1 MKLTNRDLVLRG
13 LLGVLPPH
21 LERYLRATLGN
32 RCTPERLRLLLGGL
46 GGNGNGSASDLPD
59 LADLST
65 QIRILTARGAD
76 GRYLVTLPRGLGSKL
91 HEVRHVRNEAVHGG
105 DFDADRTL
113 AALVAVNEVLRLIG
127 ADSGRAEIREL
138 IAAIDSGRGAGGDP
152 LDAVGIEVECVPV
165 ISYAHAVAGAAPM
178 VSVHL
183 SLAKGPGP
191 RDTGSNSPA
200 STADDQQRQT
210 LTFGARVSQAMPP
223 GALEVTLT
231 LIEDNGGRQIAEPWH
246 LTWDTSH
253 PVLSA
258 TFDMTLDRA
267 SLLQVDQSGTA
278 HVRVDLRTADGAT
291 AVRRL
296 PGLTVLPP
304 RHWRLDGGGRWAGA
318 ALATFVQPDQ
328 VVVGA
333 LAAEALRLA
342 PPDENAGPADPDD
355 LANPDVLAAAACA
368 VLRRR
373 RIAVEPVGPVELRDD
388 RSPWRAAP
396 QPIRTAAGLLDARTG
411 SVLDVAV
418 LLAGVLERLGVAAT
432 LLLTPTTVLVG
443 YRRREQDG
451 GAPISPQDAAD
462 LIQRGVMGMID
473 PDLAVSAPVASLH
486 GLPGPARSA
495 AALAALPDLLLAV
508 SVDASRAGGAAPQPM
523 LERNE
528 DDVVRELDASDGSTA
543 PAVEPSAAS
552 ESGDTLDGEASAIAP
567 EPPEASEAPEP
578 PDAPEADRPPADGEP
593 ASEPVPPAV
602 EDWKRNLLDLSRR
615 NPLISRTAR
624 DTVRLWVPPDLI
636 SRFED
641 LVNAGDLVTLCP
653 DPYGAAN
660 RASVSAEERA
670 AQLDERREVYVSLSG
685 KECARRLQ
693 TMASSART
701 ILAETGANNLYL
713 TIGTLTWR
721 LDGQRVCSP
730 LILIPVNLEQEGD
743 TYGIVLDEAGAS
755 TPNHSLLTRF
765 KADTGV
771 DLVELREPVRDEH
784 GIDVKATLDSLRRR
798 LRRAGR
804 RGVTVERTVHLG
816 LFGFSTYRMWQ
827 DLDTDW
833 RTITSNPLVGHL
845 LEAPSGAPVF
855 RDPAGPAGG
864 ADGAGGESTR
874 DVDDVVENLPL
885 VADSDQARVAADA
898 AAGRSLVVEG
908 PPGTGK
914 SQTVANLIFR
924 ALAQGRTVMF
934 VAEKASALDVVA
946 RRLREDVGI
955 GGLLLNLHDNGMKP
969 AEVCEALRHAL
980 ELRAPESD
988 ATDDD
993 PDTLRREL
1001 AALRKRLGEYR
1012 EGLHDPRDGASYYRA
1027 RGELIEERDAEGD
1040 GGDGSDGLERAR
1052 AAFEARARETGL
1064 DAFDAAAHVQLLE
1077 DYRDTLG
1084 KLRKALTPELLSS
1097 VLAHRDRVL
1106 QEAGPRTEEL
1116 RREVRRRRGSLNVR
1130 ELIDSYWDLVIA
1142 ITPCILVS
1150 PDSAARFFPA
1160 DRRYVDVVI
1169 FDEAS
1174 QITVAGAVGAMGRGQ
1189 SVVVVGDPKQM
1200 PPAAAPGTARGGD
1213 DLEGAGRRG
1222 NGSILDRCL
1231 AGGVP
1236 SRRLTWHYRSRVESL
1251 IAFSNRH
1258 YYDGGLLTFPSPL
1271 AMAGRSDDGPDGYG
1285 VCLRRVE
1292 GGAYHEEKPRVRR
1305 PGVRPGTNPVEARQ
1319 VVEDVVRRFEAH
1331 PSVPSVGVITFNAR
1345 QRDLIEEL
1353 LRKEL
1358 GSQRVDEALRV
1369 RDGLFVRNLENAQ
1382 GEERDAILFSLTFSA
1397 NERGDVPLSFGSL
1410 GHSGGERRLN
1420 VAITR
1425 ARRQI
1430 VLFASFDPEDLRVEQ
1445 SAHQGLRDLRAY
1457 LEQARSGSAPRALPA
1472 SRSAVDLHRN
1482 EIAER
1487 LRETGLEV
1495 SVGVGHS
1502 SFEIDL
1508 VLGVSGRP
1516 GVAVLLDGPGW
1527 DRRKSVMDR
1536 DLLPV
1541 DVLGTMGW
1549 ERVERVWTPEW
1560 VADPDAVVTRLVEAA
1575 GGSLA
1580 TQEPP
1585 AQEPE
1590 EPTASEEPGQPEEP
1604 TASDTEAEG
1613 SAEPDG
1619 TQEEPAGAMG
1629 SAAPGPADYREWR
1642 PEGVYPR
1649 DVLDRAEN
1657 DPEAEARVIEVAR
1670 AICDVESPITRHR
1683 LIVKICRTF
1692 GLSRTARSR
1701 EDRVR
1706 AILKE
1711 SFAYIDEH
1719 DFVWRTYDASLLP
1732 VSYRRNALD
1741 HADSIEEIHPR
1752 ELVALMAEVRTQ
1764 ASGLDSADELYRRAL
1779 RRLSSKQRRLGARGI
1794 LPALRAALEAAE
1806 QESEDRAEGVGS
1818 ADEPETPPA

>member
-1 MKLTNRDLVLRG
+1 MKLNNRDLVLRG

-32 RCTPERLRLLLGGL
+32 RCTPERLRLLLGG
-46 GGNGNGSASDLPD
+46 NGSGSASDLPD

-138 IAAIDSGRGAGGDP
+138 IAAIDSGRGAGGNP

-178 VSVHL
+178 VSVRL
-183 SLAKGPGP
+183 SLAKRPGP
-191 RDTGSNSPA
+191 RDAGSNSPMLA
-200 STADDQQRQT
+200 ADDQQRQT
-210 LTFGARVSQAMPP
+210 LAVGARVSQATPP
-223 GALEVTLT
+223 GPLEVTLT
-231 LIEDNGGRQIAEPWH
+231 LIEDDGGRQIAEPWH

-258 TFDMTLDRA
+258 TCDMTLDRA
-267 SLLQVDQSGTA
+267 SLLQVDQPGAA
-278 HVRVDLRTADGAT
+278 HVRIDLRTADTADGAT

-304 RHWRLDGGGRWAGA
+304 RQWRLGGGGRWAGA

-342 PPDENAGPADPDD
+342 PPDENAGPAGPADPD
-355 LANPDVLAAAACA
+355 ALAAAACA

-373 RIAVEPVGPVELRDD
+373 RVMIKTVSD
-388 RSPWRAAP
+388 PWQAGSH
-396 QPIRTAAGLLDARTG
+396 PIRTAAGLLDARTG
-411 SVLDVAV
+411 SVLDIAV

-451 GAPISPQDAAD
+451 SAPISPQEAVD

-486 GLPGPARSA
+486 GLPGPARS

-552 ESGDTLDGEASAIAP
+552 ESGDPLDGEASAIAP

-980 ELRAPESD
+980 ELEAP
-988 ATDDD
+988 DDD
-993 PDTLRREL
+993 AAEVDELRGRL
-1001 AALRKRLGEYR
+1001 ARLRGRLGEYR

-1040 GGDGSDGLERAR
+1040 GGDGSDGLEQAQ

-1064 DAFDAAAHVQLLE
+1064 DAFDAVAHGRLLE
-1077 DYRDTLG
+1077 DYRETLG
-1084 KLRKALTPELLSS
+1084 RLRKALTPELLDS

-1106 QEAGPRTEEL
+1106 DEAGPRTEEL

-1130 ELIDSYWDLVIA
+1130 ELIDSYWDLVVA

-1174 QITVAGAVGAMGRGQ
+1174 QITVAGAVGAMGRGR

-1271 AMAGRSDDGPDGYG
+1271 TLSDRSDDGPDGYG
-1285 VCLRRVE
+1285 VSLRRVD
-1292 GGAYHEEKPRVRR
+1292 GTYYPEKARTGR
-1305 PGVRPGTNPVEARQ
+1305 PGVRPSTNPVEARQ

-1430 VLFASFDPEDLRVEQ
+1430 VLFASFDPEDLHAER
-1445 SAHQGLRDLRAY
+1445 SAHQGVKDLRAY
-1457 LEQARSGSAPRALPA
+1457 LEQARSGSAPRALPV

-1527 DRRKSVMDR
+1527 DRRGSTTDR

-1541 DVLGTMGW
+1541 DVLGAMGW

>member
-1 MKLTNRDLVLRG
+1 MKLNNRDLVLRG

-32 RCTPERLRLLLGGL
+32 RCTPERLRLLLGG
-46 GGNGNGSASDLPD
+46 NGSGSASDLPD

-127 ADSGRAEIREL
+127 ADSGRTEIREL
-138 IAAIDSGRGAGGDP
+138 IAAIDSGRGAGGNP

-178 VSVHL
+178 VSVRL
-183 SLAKGPGP
+183 SLAEGPGL
-191 RDTGSNSPA
+191 REAGSNSPML
-200 STADDQQRQT
+200 TADDQQRQT
-210 LTFGARVSQAMPP
+210 LIFGARVSQATPP

-253 PVLSA
+253 QVLSA
-258 TFDMTLDRA
+258 TCDMTLDRA
-267 SLLQVDQSGTA
+267 SLLQVDQSGAA
-278 HVRVDLRTADGAT
+278 HVRIDLRTADTADGAT
-291 AVRRL
+291 AVRIL

-328 VVVGA
+328 AAIGA
-333 LAAEALRLA
+333 LAAEALRLVRR
-342 PPDENAGPADPDD
+342 DENAENAGSDGSSGPDA
-355 LANPDVLAAAACA
+355 LAVAACA
-368 VLRRR
+368 
-373 RIAVEPVGPVELRDD
+373 ALRDRRVMIKAVSD
-388 RSPWRAAP
+388 PWQAGSH
-396 QPIRTAAGLLDARTG
+396 PIRTASGLLEACTG
-411 SVLDVAV
+411 SVLDIAV
-418 LLAGVLERLGVAAT
+418 LLAGVLERLGVVPV
-432 LLLTPTTVLVG
+432 LLLAPKAVFLG
-443 YRRREQDG
+443 YRRPQGDQGDQEDADG
-451 GAPISPQDAAD
+451 EPHVSAQDAAD

-473 PDLAVSAPVASLH
+473 PDLAVGASIAVLHELPDTVRSVALET
-486 GLPGPARSA
+486 
-495 AALAALPDLLLAV
+495 LPDLTLAV
-508 SVDASRAGGAAPQPM
+508 PLDVARADGAEPQPM
-523 LERNE
+523 LDRDEH
-528 DDVVRELDASDGSTA
+528 DVVIELAASTRPGSPDDASVLA
-543 PAVEPSAAS
+543 PDA
-552 ESGDTLDGEASAIAP
+552 
-567 EPPEASEAPEP
+567 
-578 PDAPEADRPPADGEP
+578 PDAPEADRSSAEDEPDSGPDSDSGSDAGSGSGSEP
-593 ASEPVPPAV
+593 ASAAAEALPAPPAV
-602 EDWKRNLLDLSRR
+602 AEWKRNLLDLSRR
-615 NPLISRTAR
+615 NPLINRPMHDSIELM
-624 DTVRLWVPPDLI
+624 VEPDLLGRLESLI
-636 SRFED
+636 
-641 LVNAGDLVTLCP
+641 NAGDLVVLRSMY
-653 DPYGAAN
+653 DAVDDASADAGDQGALLTEQ
-660 RASVSAEERA
+660 RTVCIDLPAE
-670 AQLDERREVYVSLSG
+670 
-685 KECARRLQ
+685 ECARRLQ
-693 TMASSART
+693 TMAASART
-701 ILAETGANNLYL
+701 TLVETGANNLYL
-713 TIGTLTWR
+713 TLGSLVWCI
-721 LDGQRVCSP
+721 DGYWVRSP

-743 TYGIVLDEAGAS
+743 TYGIVLDEAEAS
-755 TPNHSLLTRF
+755 TPNHSLLARF
-765 KADTGV
+765 KVDTGV

-804 RGVTVERTVHLG
+804 RGVVVEPSVGLG
-816 LFGFSTYRMWQ
+816 MFRFSTYRMRQ
-827 DLDTDW
+827 DLEENW
-833 RTITSNPLVGHL
+833 PTITSNPLVGHL
-845 LEAPSGAPVF
+845 LKVQGSAFVEPANDDPV
-855 RDPAGPAGG
+855 
-864 ADGAGGESTR
+864 E
-874 DVDDVVENLPL
+874 DDDQVVENLPL
-885 VADSDQARVAADA
+885 VADSDQARVVADA
-898 AAGRSLVVEG
+898 LAGRSLVVEG

-914 SQTVANLIFR
+914 SQTVANIIFR

-934 VAEKASALDVVA
+934 VAEKATTLDVVA
-946 RRLREDVGI
+946 RRLREEAGI
-955 GGLLLNLHDNGMKP
+955 GDLLLNLHDNGMKP
-969 AEVCEALRHAL
+969 AEIYRDLRRAL

-988 ATDDD
+988 PADDD
-993 PDTLRREL
+993 PDALRREL

-1027 RGELIEERDAEGD
+1027 RRELIEERDAEGD
-1040 GGDGSDGLERAR
+1040 GLEQAQ
-1052 AAFEARARETGL
+1052 ATFEARARQTGL
-1064 DAFDAAAHVQLLE
+1064 DAFDAAVHARLLE

-1084 KLRKALTPELLSS
+1084 RLRKALTPELLGS

-1116 RREVRRRRGSLNVR
+1116 RRELNRRRGTLNVR
-1130 ELIDSYWDLVIA
+1130 GLIDSYWDLVVA
-1142 ITPCILVS
+1142 ITPCLLVS

-1174 QITVAGAVGAMGRGQ
+1174 QITVAGAVGAMGRGR

-1200 PPAAAPGTARGGD
+1200 PPAPVPGASKPGE
-1213 DLEGAGRRG
+1213 DLEGANRRES
-1222 NGSILDRCL
+1222 GSILDRCL

-1292 GGAYHEEKPRVRR
+1292 DGAYHEEKPRVRR

-1319 VVEDVVRRFEAH
+1319 VVEEVVRRFEAH
-1331 PSVPSVGVITFNAR
+1331 PEGVPSLGIITFSSHQCAA
-1345 QRDLIEEL
+1345 IEEL

-1358 GSQRVDEALRV
+1358 GSQRVDEALEAT
-1369 RDGLFVRNLENAQ
+1369 DGLFVRSLENAQ

-1397 NERGDVPLSFGSL
+1397 NERGDIPLSFGSL
-1410 GHSGGERRLN
+1410 GHAGGERRLN

-1425 ARRQI
+1425 ARLQI

-1487 LRETGLEV
+1487 LRDTGLEV

-1508 VLGVSGRP
+1508 VLGASGRP

-1549 ERVERVWTPEW
+1549 ERVERVWMPEW

-1575 GGSLA
+1575 GGPPP
-1580 TQEPP
+1580 QEPS
-1585 AQEPE
+1585 AQEP
-1590 EPTASEEPGQPEEP
+1590 ASSEEPGQPEEP
-1604 TASDTEAEG
+1604 TSSDAEAGAVTADEG
-1613 SAEPDG
+1613 PDEPRSA
-1619 TQEEPAGAMG
+1619 QEEPAGVMG
-1629 SAAPGPADYREWR
+1629 SAAPGPIDYRQWR
-1642 PEGVYPR
+1642 PAGELPAEI
-1649 DVLDRAEN
+1649 LDRAAQ
-1657 DPEAEARVIEVAR
+1657 DGAARAQVVEVAR
-1670 AICDVESPITRHR
+1670 SICAVESPITRHR
-1683 LIVKICRTF
+1683 LIVKVCRAF
-1692 GLSRTARSR
+1692 GLSRINAER
-1701 EDRVR
+1701 EAQVR
-1706 AILKE
+1706 NILGE

-1719 DFVWRTYDASLLP
+1719 DFVWRSMDSMQVAP
-1732 VSYRRNALD
+1732 PYRRRALD
-1741 HADSIEEIHPR
+1741 HVDSIEEIHPR
-1752 ELVALMAEVRTQ
+1752 ELVALLADVRAT
-1764 ASGLDSADELYRRAL
+1764 SPEWSSPEELYQRAL
-1779 RRLSSKQRRLGARGI
+1779 RRLSTRWWRWRLGSRGV
-1794 LPALRAALEAAE
+1794 LPALGAALREAERE
-1806 QESEDRAEGVGS
+1806 Q
-1818 ADEPETPPA
+1818 

>member
-1 MKLTNRDLVLRG
+1 MKLNNRDLVLRG

-32 RCTPERLRLLLGGL
+32 RCTPERLRLLLGG
-46 GGNGNGSASDLPD
+46 NGSGSASDLPD

-178 VSVHL
+178 VSVRL

-191 RDTGSNSPA
+191 RDAGSNSPVLA
-200 STADDQQRQT
+200 ADDQQRQT
-210 LTFGARVSQAMPP
+210 LAVGARVSQATPP

-253 PVLSA
+253 QVLSA
-258 TFDMTLDRA
+258 TCDMTLDRA
-267 SLLQVDQSGTA
+267 SLLQVDQSGAA
-278 HVRVDLRTADGAT
+278 HVRIDLRTADTADGAT
-291 AVRRL
+291 AVRIL

-318 ALATFVQPDQ
+318 ALATFVQPEQ

-342 PPDENAGPADPDD
+342 PPDENAGPAGPADPDA
-355 LANPDVLAAAACA
+355 LATAACA

-373 RIAVEPVGPVELRDD
+373 RMMIKTVSD
-388 RSPWRAAP
+388 PWQAGSH
-396 QPIRTAAGLLDARTG
+396 PIRTAAGLLDARTG
-411 SVLDVAV
+411 SVLDIAV

-451 GAPISPQDAAD
+451 SAPISPQEAVD

-473 PDLAVSAPVASLH
+473 PDLAVSASAATLH
-486 GLPGPARSA
+486 GLPAPARS
-495 AALAALPDLLLAV
+495 AALAALPDMLLAV
-508 SVDASRAGGAAPQPM
+508 PVDAARAGGAAPQPM

-543 PAVEPSAAS
+543 SGDEPPAAS
-552 ESGDTLDGEASAIAP
+552 ETGEPLDGDASAIAP
-567 EPPEASEAPEP
+567 EPPEAPEGSEAPES
-578 PDAPEADRPPADGEP
+578 PPAAE
-593 ASEPVPPAV
+593 ALPVPPAV

-653 DPYGAAN
+653 DPYGAEN
-660 RASVSAEERA
+660 RASAGAEERA
-670 AQLDERREVYVSLSG
+670 AQLDEQRKVYVNLSG

-701 ILAETGANNLYL
+701 ILAETGANNLYV

-804 RGVTVERTVHLG
+804 RGVAVERTVHLG

-845 LEAPSGAPVF
+845 LEAPRSAPVF
-855 RDPAGPAGG
+855 RDPADSADPAGG
-864 ADGAGGESTR
+864 AEGESTW
-874 DVDDVVENLPL
+874 DADEVVENLPL
-885 VADSDQARVAADA
+885 VADSDQARVVADA

-924 ALAQGRTVMF
+924 ALAQGRTIMF
-934 VAEKASALDVVA
+934 VAEKTSALDVVA
-946 RRLREDVGI
+946 RRLRDDVGI
-955 GGLLLNLHDNGMKP
+955 GDLLLNLHDNGMKP

-980 ELRAPESD
+980 ELQAPD
-988 ATDDD
+988 AGAEVDE
-993 PDTLRREL
+993 LRGRL
-1001 AALRKRLGEYR
+1001 ARLRGRLGEYR

-1027 RGELIEERDAEGD
+1027 RGELIEERDTEGD
-1040 GGDGSDGLERAR
+1040 GSNGSDGLERAR
-1052 AAFEARARETGL
+1052 AAFEARARQTGL
-1064 DAFDAAAHVQLLE
+1064 DAFDAAVHARLLE

-1084 KLRKALTPELLSS
+1084 RLRKALTPELLSS
-1097 VLAHRDRVL
+1097 VLAHRDQVL

-1130 ELIDSYWDLVIA
+1130 ELIDSYWDLVVA
-1142 ITPCILVS
+1142 ITPCLLVS

-1174 QITVAGAVGAMGRGQ
+1174 QITVAGAVGAMGRGR

-1200 PPAAAPGTARGGD
+1200 PPAPVPGASKPGE
-1213 DLEGAGRRG
+1213 DLEGANRRES
-1222 NGSILDRCL
+1222 GSILDRCL

-1271 AMAGRSDDGPDGYG
+1271 TLSDRSDDGPDGYG
-1285 VCLRRVE
+1285 VSLRRVD
-1292 GGAYHEEKPRVRR
+1292 GTYYREKARAGR
-1305 PGVRPGTNPVEARQ
+1305 PGVRPSTNPVEAHQ
-1319 VVEDVVRRFEAH
+1319 VVEEVVRRFEAH

-1410 GHSGGERRLN
+1410 GHAGGERRLN

-1430 VLFASFDPEDLRVEQ
+1430 VLFASFDPEDLHAER
-1445 SAHQGLRDLRAY
+1445 SAHQGVKDLRAY

-1487 LRETGLEV
+1487 LRDTGLEV
-1495 SVGVGHS
+1495 HVGVGHS

-1508 VLGVSGRP
+1508 VLGASGRP

-1527 DRRKSVMDR
+1527 DRRGSTTDR
-1536 DLLPV
+1536 DLLPI
-1541 DVLGTMGW
+1541 DVLRTMGW
-1549 ERVERVWTPEW
+1549 ERVERVWMPEW

-1580 TQEPP
+1580 AQEPP
-1585 AQEPE
+1585 AQGPE
-1590 EPTASEEPGQPEEP
+1590 EPVQPEEL
-1604 TASDTEAEG
+1604 TSSDAEAEG
-1613 SAEPDG
+1613 SAA
-1619 TQEEPAGAMG
+1619 PATSA
-1629 SAAPGPADYREWR
+1629 SAAPADYREWR

-1752 ELVALMAEVRTQ
+1752 ELVALMADVR
-1764 ASGLDSADELYRRAL
+1764 ANSDEWRSSDDLYQKAL
-1779 RRLSSKQRRLGARGI
+1779 RRLSSKKRRLGARGI
-1794 LPALRAALEAAE
+1794 LPALEAALKEAE
-1806 QESEDRAEGVGS
+1806 REGAEGEGAEGEGCEGAGS
-1818 ADEPETPPA
+1818 ADEQEAPPA

>member
-1 MKLTNRDLVLRG
+1 MKLNNRDLVLRG

-32 RCTPERLRLLLGGL
+32 RCTPERLRLLLGG
-46 GGNGNGSASDLPD
+46 NGSGSASDLPD

-138 IAAIDSGRGAGGDP
+138 IAAIDSGRGAGGNP

-178 VSVHL
+178 VSVRL

-191 RDTGSNSPA
+191 RDAGSNSPVLA
-200 STADDQQRQT
+200 ADDQQRQT
-210 LTFGARVSQAMPP
+210 LAVGARVSQATPP

-253 PVLSA
+253 QVLSA
-258 TFDMTLDRA
+258 TCDMTLDRA
-267 SLLQVDQSGTA
+267 SLLQVDQSGAA
-278 HVRVDLRTADGAT
+278 HVRIDLRTADTADGAT
-291 AVRRL
+291 AVRIL

-318 ALATFVQPDQ
+318 ALATFVQPEQ

-342 PPDENAGPADPDD
+342 PPDENAGPAGPADPDA
-355 LANPDVLAAAACA
+355 LATAACA

-373 RIAVEPVGPVELRDD
+373 RMMIKTVSD
-388 RSPWRAAP
+388 PWQAGSH
-396 QPIRTAAGLLDARTG
+396 PIRTAAGLLDARTG
-411 SVLDVAV
+411 SVLDIAV

-451 GAPISPQDAAD
+451 SAPISPQEAVD

-473 PDLAVSAPVASLH
+473 PDLAVSASAATLH
-486 GLPGPARSA
+486 GLPAPARS
-495 AALAALPDLLLAV
+495 AALAALPDMLLAV
-508 SVDASRAGGAAPQPM
+508 PVDAARAGGAAPQPM

-543 PAVEPSAAS
+543 SGDEPPAAS
-552 ESGDTLDGEASAIAP
+552 ETGEPLDGDASAIAP
-567 EPPEASEAPEP
+567 EPPEAPEGSEAPES
-578 PDAPEADRPPADGEP
+578 PPAAEALP
-593 ASEPVPPAV
+593 APPAV
-602 EDWKRNLLDLSRR
+602 AEWKRNLLDLSRR

-653 DPYGAAN
+653 DPYGAEN
-660 RASVSAEERA
+660 RASAGAEERA
-670 AQLDERREVYVSLSG
+670 AQLDEQRKVYVNLSG

-701 ILAETGANNLYL
+701 ILAETGANNLYV

-804 RGVTVERTVHLG
+804 RGVAVERTVHLG

-845 LEAPSGAPVF
+845 LEAPRSAPVF
-855 RDPAGPAGG
+855 RDPADSADPAGG
-864 ADGAGGESTR
+864 AEGESTW
-874 DVDDVVENLPL
+874 DADEVVENLPL
-885 VADSDQARVAADA
+885 VADSDQARVVADA

-924 ALAQGRTVMF
+924 ALAQGRTIMF
-934 VAEKASALDVVA
+934 VAEKTSALDVVA
-946 RRLREDVGI
+946 RRLRDDVGI
-955 GGLLLNLHDNGMKP
+955 GDLLLNLHDNGMKP

-980 ELRAPESD
+980 ELQAPD
-988 ATDDD
+988 AGAEVDE
-993 PDTLRREL
+993 LRGRL
-1001 AALRKRLGEYR
+1001 ARLRGRLGEYR

-1027 RGELIEERDAEGD
+1027 RGELIEERDTEGD
-1040 GGDGSDGLERAR
+1040 GSNGSDGLERAR
-1052 AAFEARARETGL
+1052 AAFEARARQTGL
-1064 DAFDAAAHVQLLE
+1064 DAFDAAVHARLLE

-1084 KLRKALTPELLSS
+1084 RLRKALTPELLSS
-1097 VLAHRDRVL
+1097 VLAHRDQVL
-1106 QEAGPRTEEL
+1106 REAGSRAEEL

-1130 ELIDSYWDLVIA
+1130 ELIDSYWDLVVA
-1142 ITPCILVS
+1142 ITPCLLVS

-1174 QITVAGAVGAMGRGQ
+1174 QITVAGAVGAMGRGR

-1200 PPAAAPGTARGGD
+1200 PPAPVPGASKPGE
-1213 DLEGAGRRG
+1213 DLEGANRRES
-1222 NGSILDRCL
+1222 GSILDRCL

-1292 GGAYHEEKPRVRR
+1292 DGAYHEEKPRVRR

-1319 VVEDVVRRFEAH
+1319 VVEEVVRRFEAH

-1358 GSQRVDEALRV
+1358 GSQRVDEALEAT
-1369 RDGLFVRNLENAQ
+1369 DGLFVRSLENAQ

-1397 NERGDVPLSFGSL
+1397 NERGDIPLSFGSL
-1410 GHSGGERRLN
+1410 GHAGGERRLN

-1487 LRETGLEV
+1487 LRDTGLEV

-1508 VLGVSGRP
+1508 VLGASGRP

-1549 ERVERVWTPEW
+1549 ERVERVWMPEW

-1580 TQEPP
+1580 AQEPP
-1585 AQEPE
+1585 AQGPE
-1590 EPTASEEPGQPEEP
+1590 EPVQPEEL
-1604 TASDTEAEG
+1604 TSSDAEAEG
-1613 SAEPDG
+1613 SAA
-1619 TQEEPAGAMG
+1619 PATSA
-1629 SAAPGPADYREWR
+1629 SAAPADYREWR

-1752 ELVALMAEVRTQ
+1752 ELVALMADVR
-1764 ASGLDSADELYRRAL
+1764 ANSDEWRSSDDLYQKAL
-1779 RRLSSKQRRLGARGI
+1779 RRLSSKKRRLGARGI
-1794 LPALRAALEAAE
+1794 LPALEAALKEAE
-1806 QESEDRAEGVGS
+1806 REGAEGEGAEGEGCEGAGS
-1818 ADEPETPPA
+1818 ADEQEAPPA

>member
-1 MKLTNRDLVLRG
+1 MKLNNRDLVLRG

-32 RCTPERLRLLLGGL
+32 RCTPERLRLLLGG
-46 GGNGNGSASDLPD
+46 NGSGSASDLPD

-138 IAAIDSGRGAGGDP
+138 IAAIDSGRGAGGNP

-178 VSVHL
+178 VSVRL

-191 RDTGSNSPA
+191 RDAGSNSPMLA
-200 STADDQQRQT
+200 ADDQQRQT
-210 LTFGARVSQAMPP
+210 LAVGARVSQAMPP

-231 LIEDNGGRQIAEPWH
+231 LIEDDDGRQIAEPWH

-258 TFDMTLDRA
+258 TCAMTLDRA
-267 SLLQVDQSGTA
+267 SLLQVDQPGAA
-278 HVRVDLRTADGAT
+278 HVRIDLRTADTADGAT

-304 RHWRLDGGGRWAGA
+304 RRWRLDGGGRWAGA

-342 PPDENAGPADPDD
+342 PPDENAGPAGPADPD
-355 LANPDVLAAAACA
+355 ALAAAACA

-373 RIAVEPVGPVELRDD
+373 RVMIKTVSD
-388 RSPWRAAP
+388 PWQAGSH
-396 QPIRTAAGLLDARTG
+396 PIRTAAGLLDARTG
-411 SVLDVAV
+411 SVLDIAV

-451 GAPISPQDAAD
+451 SAPISPQEAVD

-473 PDLAVSAPVASLH
+473 PDLAVSASVATLH
-486 GLPGPARSA
+486 GLPAPARS
-495 AALAALPDLLLAV
+495 AALAALPDMLLAV
-508 SVDASRAGGAAPQPM
+508 PVDAARAGGAAPQPM

-543 PAVEPSAAS
+543 SGDEPPAAS
-552 ESGDTLDGEASAIAP
+552 ETGEPLDGDASAIAP

-653 DPYGAAN
+653 DPYGAEN
-660 RASVSAEERA
+660 RASAGAEERA
-670 AQLDERREVYVSLSG
+670 AQLDKQRKVYVNLSG

-701 ILAETGANNLYL
+701 ILAETGANNLYV

-743 TYGIVLDEAGAS
+743 TFGIVLDEAGAS

-804 RGVTVERTVHLG
+804 RGVAVERTVHLG

-845 LEAPSGAPVF
+845 LEAPRSAPVF
-855 RDPAGPAGG
+855 RDPADSTDPAGG
-864 ADGAGGESTR
+864 AEGESTW
-874 DVDDVVENLPL
+874 DADEVVENLPL
-885 VADSDQARVAADA
+885 VADSDQARVVADA
-898 AAGRSLVVEG
+898 LAGRSLVVEG

-924 ALAQGRTVMF
+924 ALAQGRTIMF
-934 VAEKASALDVVA
+934 VAEKTSALDVVA
-946 RRLREDVGI
+946 RRLRDDVGI
-955 GGLLLNLHDNGMKP
+955 GDLLLNLHDNGMKP

-980 ELRAPESD
+980 ELQAPD
-988 ATDDD
+988 AGAEVDE
-993 PDTLRREL
+993 LRGRL
-1001 AALRKRLGEYR
+1001 ARLRGRLGEYR

-1027 RGELIEERDAEGD
+1027 RGELIEERDTEGD
-1040 GGDGSDGLERAR
+1040 GSNGSDGLERAR
-1052 AAFEARARETGL
+1052 AAFEARARQTGL
-1064 DAFDAAAHVQLLE
+1064 DAFDAAVHARLLE

-1084 KLRKALTPELLSS
+1084 RLRKALTPELLSS
-1097 VLAHRDRVL
+1097 VLAHRDQVL
-1106 QEAGPRTEEL
+1106 REAGSRAEEL

-1130 ELIDSYWDLVIA
+1130 GLIDSYWDLVVA
-1142 ITPCILVS
+1142 ITPCLLVS

-1174 QITVAGAVGAMGRGQ
+1174 QITVAGAVGAMGRGR

-1200 PPAAAPGTARGGD
+1200 PPAPVPGASKPGE
-1213 DLEGAGRRG
+1213 DLEGANRRES
-1222 NGSILDRCL
+1222 GSILDRCL

-1271 AMAGRSDDGPDGYG
+1271 TLSDRSDDGPDGYG
-1285 VCLRRVE
+1285 VSLRRVD
-1292 GGAYHEEKPRVRR
+1292 GTYYREKARAGR
-1305 PGVRPGTNPVEARQ
+1305 PGVRPSTNPVEAHQ
-1319 VVEDVVRRFEAH
+1319 VVEEVVRRFEAH

-1358 GSQRVDEALRV
+1358 GSQRVDEALEAT
-1369 RDGLFVRNLENAQ
+1369 DGLFVRSLENAQ

-1397 NERGDVPLSFGSL
+1397 NERGDIPLSFGSL
-1410 GHSGGERRLN
+1410 GHAGGERRLN

-1430 VLFASFDPEDLRVEQ
+1430 VLFASFDPEDLHAER
-1445 SAHQGLRDLRAY
+1445 SAHQGVKDLRAY

-1487 LRETGLEV
+1487 LRDTGLEV
-1495 SVGVGHS
+1495 HVGVGHS

-1508 VLGVSGRP
+1508 VLGASGRP

-1527 DRRKSVMDR
+1527 DRRRSTTDR
-1536 DLLPV
+1536 DLLPI
-1541 DVLGTMGW
+1541 DVLETMGW
-1549 ERVERVWTPEW
+1549 ERVERVWMPEW

-1575 GGSLA
+1575 GG
-1580 TQEPP
+1580 PP
-1585 AQEPE
+1585 PQEPE
-1590 EPTASEEPGQPEEP
+1590 EPTS
-1604 TASDTEAEG
+1604 SDAEAEG
-1613 SAEPDG
+1613 SAA
-1619 TQEEPAGAMG
+1619 PATSA
-1629 SAAPGPADYREWR
+1629 SAAPADYREWR

-1764 ASGLDSADELYRRAL
+1764 ACGLDSADELYREAL
-1779 RRLSSKQRRLGARGI
+1779 RRLSVKRRKLGARGI
-1794 LPALRAALEAAE
+1794 LPALKAALEAAE
-1806 QESEDRAEGVGS
+1806 QESERRAEGAGDGE
-1818 ADEPETPPA
+1818 AEAPPA

>member
-1 MKLTNRDLVLRG
+1 MKLNNRDLVLRG

-32 RCTPERLRLLLGGL
+32 RCTPERLRLLLGG
-46 GGNGNGSASDLPD
+46 NGSGSASDLPD

-138 IAAIDSGRGAGGDP
+138 IAAIDSGRGAGGNP

-178 VSVHL
+178 VSVRL

-191 RDTGSNSPA
+191 RDAGSNSPVLA
-200 STADDQQRQT
+200 ADDQQRQT
-210 LTFGARVSQAMPP
+210 LAVGARVSQATPP

-253 PVLSA
+253 QVLSA
-258 TFDMTLDRA
+258 TCDMTLDRA
-267 SLLQVDQSGTA
+267 SLLQVDQSGAA
-278 HVRVDLRTADGAT
+278 HVRIDLRTADTADGAT
-291 AVRRL
+291 AVRIL

-342 PPDENAGPADPDD
+342 PPDENAGPAGPADPDA
-355 LANPDVLAAAACA
+355 LATAACA

-373 RIAVEPVGPVELRDD
+373 RMMIKTVSD
-388 RSPWRAAP
+388 PWQAGSH
-396 QPIRTAAGLLDARTG
+396 PIRTAAGLLDARTG
-411 SVLDVAV
+411 SVLDIAV

-451 GAPISPQDAAD
+451 SAPISPQEAVD

-473 PDLAVSAPVASLH
+473 PDLAVSASAATLH
-486 GLPGPARSA
+486 GLPAPARS
-495 AALAALPDLLLAV
+495 AALAALPDMLLAV
-508 SVDASRAGGAAPQPM
+508 PVDAARAGGAAPQPM

-543 PAVEPSAAS
+543 SGDEPPAAS
-552 ESGDTLDGEASAIAP
+552 ETGEPLDGDASAIAP
-567 EPPEASEAPEP
+567 EPPEAPEGSEAPES
-578 PDAPEADRPPADGEP
+578 PPAAE
-593 ASEPVPPAV
+593 ALPVPPAV

-653 DPYGAAN
+653 DPYGAEN
-660 RASVSAEERA
+660 RASAGAEERA
-670 AQLDERREVYVSLSG
+670 AQLDEQRKVYVNLSG

-701 ILAETGANNLYL
+701 ILAETGANNLYV

-804 RGVTVERTVHLG
+804 RGVAVERTVHLG

-845 LEAPSGAPVF
+845 LEAPRSAPVF
-855 RDPAGPAGG
+855 RDPADSADPAGG
-864 ADGAGGESTR
+864 AEGESTW
-874 DVDDVVENLPL
+874 DADEVVENLPL
-885 VADSDQARVAADA
+885 VADSDQARVVADA

-924 ALAQGRTVMF
+924 ALAQGRTIMF
-934 VAEKASALDVVA
+934 VAEKTSALDVVA
-946 RRLREDVGI
+946 RRLRDDVGI
-955 GGLLLNLHDNGMKP
+955 GDLLLNLHDNGMKP

-980 ELRAPESD
+980 ELQAPD
-988 ATDDD
+988 AGAEVDE
-993 PDTLRREL
+993 LRGRL
-1001 AALRKRLGEYR
+1001 ARLRGRLGEYR

-1027 RGELIEERDAEGD
+1027 RGELIEERDTEGD
-1040 GGDGSDGLERAR
+1040 GSNGSDGLERAR
-1052 AAFEARARETGL
+1052 AAFEARARQTGL
-1064 DAFDAAAHVQLLE
+1064 DAFDAAVHARLLE

-1084 KLRKALTPELLSS
+1084 RLRKALTPELLSS
-1097 VLAHRDRVL
+1097 VLAHRDQVL

-1130 ELIDSYWDLVIA
+1130 ELIDSYWDLVVA
-1142 ITPCILVS
+1142 ITPCLLVS

-1174 QITVAGAVGAMGRGQ
+1174 QITVAGAVGAMGRGR

-1213 DLEGAGRRG
+1213 DLEGAGGRG

-1271 AMAGRSDDGPDGYG
+1271 TLSDRSDDGPDGYG
-1285 VCLRRVE
+1285 VSLRRVD
-1292 GGAYHEEKPRVRR
+1292 GTYYREKARAGR
-1305 PGVRPGTNPVEARQ
+1305 PGVRPSTNPVEAHQ
-1319 VVEDVVRRFEAH
+1319 VVEEVVRRFEAH

-1397 NERGDVPLSFGSL
+1397 NERGDIPLSFGSL
-1410 GHSGGERRLN
+1410 GHAGGERRLN

-1430 VLFASFDPEDLRVEQ
+1430 VLFASFDPEDLHAER
-1445 SAHQGLRDLRAY
+1445 SAHQGVKDLRAY

-1487 LRETGLEV
+1487 LRDTGLEV
-1495 SVGVGHS
+1495 HVGVGHS

-1508 VLGVSGRP
+1508 VLGASGRP

-1527 DRRKSVMDR
+1527 DRRGSTTDR
-1536 DLLPV
+1536 DLLPI
-1541 DVLGTMGW
+1541 DVLRTMGW
-1549 ERVERVWTPEW
+1549 ERVERVWMPEW

-1580 TQEPP
+1580 AQEPP
-1585 AQEPE
+1585 AQGPE
-1590 EPTASEEPGQPEEP
+1590 EPVQPEEL
-1604 TASDTEAEG
+1604 TSSDAEAEG
-1613 SAEPDG
+1613 SAA
-1619 TQEEPAGAMG
+1619 PATSA
-1629 SAAPGPADYREWR
+1629 SAAPADYREWR

-1752 ELVALMAEVRTQ
+1752 ELVALMADVR
-1764 ASGLDSADELYRRAL
+1764 ANSDEWRSSDDLYQKAL
-1779 RRLSSKQRRLGARGI
+1779 RRLSSKKRRLGARGI
-1794 LPALRAALEAAE
+1794 LPALEAALKEAE
-1806 QESEDRAEGVGS
+1806 REGAEGEGAEGEGCEGAGS
-1818 ADEPETPPA
+1818 ADEQEAPPA

>member
-1 MKLTNRDLVLRG
+1 MKLNNRDLVLRG

-32 RCTPERLRLLLGGL
+32 RCTPERLRLLLGGSNS
-46 GGNGNGSASDLPD
+46 GSDLPD

-138 IAAIDSGRGAGGDP
+138 IAAIDSGRGAGGNP

-178 VSVHL
+178 VSVRL
-183 SLAKGPGP
+183 SLAKRPGP
-191 RDTGSNSPA
+191 RDAGSNSPMLA
-200 STADDQQRQT
+200 ADDQQRQT
-210 LTFGARVSQAMPP
+210 LAVGARVSQATPP
-223 GALEVTLT
+223 GPLEVTLT
-231 LIEDNGGRQIAEPWH
+231 LIEDDGGRQIAEPWH

-258 TFDMTLDRA
+258 TCAMTLDRA
-267 SLLQVDQSGTA
+267 SLLQVDQSGAA
-278 HVRVDLRTADGAT
+278 HVRIDLRTADTADGAT
-291 AVRRL
+291 AVRIL

-342 PPDENAGPADPDD
+342 PPDENAGPAGPADPDA
-355 LANPDVLAAAACA
+355 LATAACA

-373 RIAVEPVGPVELRDD
+373 RVMIKTVSD
-388 RSPWRAAP
+388 PWQAGSH
-396 QPIRTAAGLLDARTG
+396 PIRTAAGLLDARTG
-411 SVLDVAV
+411 SVLDIAV

-432 LLLTPTTVLVG
+432 LLLTSTTVLVG

-451 GAPISPQDAAD
+451 SAPISPQEAVD

-473 PDLAVSAPVASLH
+473 PDLAVSASAATLH
-486 GLPGPARSA
+486 GLPAPARS
-495 AALAALPDLLLAV
+495 AALAALPDMLLAV
-508 SVDASRAGGAAPQPM
+508 PVDAARAGGAAPQPM

-543 PAVEPSAAS
+543 SGDEPPAAS
-552 ESGDTLDGEASAIAP
+552 ETGEPLDGDASAIAP
-567 EPPEASEAPEP
+567 EPPEAPEGSEAPES
-578 PDAPEADRPPADGEP
+578 PPAAEALP
-593 ASEPVPPAV
+593 APPAV
-602 EDWKRNLLDLSRR
+602 AEWKRNLLDLSRR

-653 DPYGAAN
+653 DPYGAEN
-660 RASVSAEERA
+660 RASAGAEERA
-670 AQLDERREVYVSLSG
+670 AQLDEQRKVYVNLSG

-701 ILAETGANNLYL
+701 ILAETGANNLYV

-730 LILIPVNLEQEGD
+730 LILIPVNLEQEDD

-804 RGVTVERTVHLG
+804 RGVAVERTVHLG

-845 LEAPSGAPVF
+845 LEAPRSAPVF
-855 RDPAGPAGG
+855 RDPADSADPAGG
-864 ADGAGGESTR
+864 AEGESTW
-874 DVDDVVENLPL
+874 DADEVVENLPL
-885 VADSDQARVAADA
+885 VADSDQARVVADA

-924 ALAQGRTVMF
+924 ALAQGRTIMF
-934 VAEKASALDVVA
+934 VAEKTSALDVVA
-946 RRLREDVGI
+946 RRLRDDVGI
-955 GGLLLNLHDNGMKP
+955 GDLLLNLHDNGMKP

-980 ELRAPESD
+980 ELQAPD
-988 ATDDD
+988 AGAEVDE
-993 PDTLRREL
+993 LRGRL
-1001 AALRKRLGEYR
+1001 ARLRGRLGEYR

-1027 RGELIEERDAEGD
+1027 RGELIEERDTEGD
-1040 GGDGSDGLERAR
+1040 GSNGSDGLERAR
-1052 AAFEARARETGL
+1052 AAFEARARQTGL
-1064 DAFDAAAHVQLLE
+1064 DAFDAAVHARLLE
-1077 DYRDTLG
+1077 DYRDTLER
-1084 KLRKALTPELLSS
+1084 LRKALTPELLSS

-1106 QEAGPRTEEL
+1106 REAGSRAEEL

-1130 ELIDSYWDLVIA
+1130 ELIDSYWDLVVA
-1142 ITPCILVS
+1142 ITPCLLVS

-1174 QITVAGAVGAMGRGQ
+1174 QITVAGAVGAMGRGR

-1213 DLEGAGRRG
+1213 DLEGAGGRG

-1271 AMAGRSDDGPDGYG
+1271 TLSDRSDDGPDGYG
-1285 VCLRRVE
+1285 VSLRRVD
-1292 GGAYHEEKPRVRR
+1292 GTYYREKARAGR
-1305 PGVRPGTNPVEARQ
+1305 PGVRPSTNPVEAHQ
-1319 VVEDVVRRFEAH
+1319 VVEEVVRRFEAH

-1410 GHSGGERRLN
+1410 GHAGGERRLN

-1430 VLFASFDPEDLRVEQ
+1430 VLFASFDPEDLHAER
-1445 SAHQGLRDLRAY
+1445 SAHQGVKDLRAY

-1487 LRETGLEV
+1487 LRDTGLEV
-1495 SVGVGHS
+1495 HVGVGHS

-1508 VLGVSGRP
+1508 VLGASGRP

-1527 DRRKSVMDR
+1527 DRRGSTTDR
-1536 DLLPV
+1536 DLLPI
-1541 DVLGTMGW
+1541 DVLRTMGW
-1549 ERVERVWTPEW
+1549 ERVERVWMPEW

-1580 TQEPP
+1580 AQEPP
-1585 AQEPE
+1585 AQGPE
-1590 EPTASEEPGQPEEP
+1590 EPVQPEEL
-1604 TASDTEAEG
+1604 TSSDAEAEG
-1613 SAEPDG
+1613 SAA
-1619 TQEEPAGAMG
+1619 PATSA
-1629 SAAPGPADYREWR
+1629 SAAPADYREWR

-1683 LIVKICRTF
+1683 LIVKLCRTF
-1692 GLSRTARSR
+1692 NLSRTARSR
-1701 EDRVR
+1701 EERVR
-1706 AILKE
+1706 RVLGE

-1732 VSYRRNALD
+1732 VSYRRGALD
-1741 HADSIEEIHPR
+1741 HVDSIEEIHPR
-1752 ELVALMAEVRTQ
+1752 ELVALMADLRANSPEWR
-1764 ASGLDSADELYRRAL
+1764 SPDDLYQKAL
-1779 RRLSSKQRRLGARGI
+1779 RRLSSKKRRLGARGI
-1794 LPALRAALEAAE
+1794 LPALEAALKEAE
-1806 QESEDRAEGVGS
+1806 REGAEGEGCEGAGS
-1818 ADEPETPPA
+1818 ADEQEAPPA